1 MKKIIILTI
10 SIVLSFFIISTTVF
24 KNLTID
30 PFQEKRLI
38 KQTMEKVD
46 SIPISTYQSNIYYH
60 KLLFPYD
67 LIKGEP
73 NWGLIITKN
82 DKFLTKEDIH
92 NKKLFYKCRELG
104 IDINKNN
111 SFFIIET
118 KARAGFILDDYI
130 KNPILN
136 YNFENRHITLNKP
149 EIKLLSME
157 VVDNLKDKNYPDV
170 NISPKEWQQLVDMVL
185 PDIEKEVLS
194 MGILETSMDRSLK
207 FLNNIYTTI
216 GWESVEFK

>member
-24 KNLTID
+24 KNFTID

-38 KQTMEKVD
+38 KKTMEKVD

-130 KNPILN
+130 KNPIFN
-136 YNFENRHITLNKP
+136 YNFESRHITLNKP

-216 GWESVEFK
+216 GWENVEFK